1 MMNKFF
7 SVPVKSIRNLT
18 EDAVNIEIDLSSVD
32 TDTFKFKSGQ
42 YITVEQKINDEMV
55 RRSYSISSSP
65 ESGIEIGVKL
75 VQNGKMSTFLTSNLN
90 QGDTL
95 NIMPPTGNFFID
107 IDTKN
112 SNHYVGICAG
122 SGITPVMSMI
132 KNVLTNE
139 PSSTFT
145 LIYGNRTLSST
156 MYSEE
161 IDLFKEKYNERFYLY
176 NFYSKEK
183 IDGSLNGRISGELLK
198 DLFDT
203 NIHLKNANLF
213 LMCGPGDMIE
223 NVSEFL
229 ELIEID
235 SSKIK
240 FELFSAPK
248 NSDEKKENYSQS
260 DLISNVTVCVDGDD
274 FEFTLSTSG
283 QSILDAATEAGA
295 DVPFS
300 CKGGVCSVCKAKV
313 IEGTASMDLNYSL
326 SEDDVE
332 EGFILTCQAHPTSE
346 SIYVDYDEM

>member
-18 EDAVNIEIDLSSVD
+18 EDSVNIEIDLSSVD

-42 YITVEQKINDEMV
+42 YITIEQKINDEMV

-75 VQNGKMSTFLTSNLN
+75 VQNGKMSTFLISNLN

-95 NIMPPTGNFFID
+95 NIMPPSGKFFID

-122 SGITPVMSMI
+122 SGITPIMSMI
-132 KNVLTNE
+132 KNVLNNE

-161 IDLFKEKYNERFYLY
+161 IDLFKENYNERFSLY

-183 IDGSLNGRISGELLK
+183 IDGSSNGRISGELLK
-198 DLFDT
+198 DLFDK

-213 LMCGPGDMIE
+213 LICGPGDMIE

-229 ELIEID
+229 ELIEIE

-248 NSDEKKENYSQS
+248 NSDEKKENSSQS
-260 DLISNVTVCVDGDD
+260 DLISNVTICVDGDD

-313 IEGTASMDLNYSL
+313 IEGTASMDMNYSL
-326 SEDDVE
+326 SEDDVD

-346 SIYVDYDEM
+346 SIFVDYDEM

>member
-18 EDAVNIEIDLSSVD
+18 DDAVNIEIDLSSVD

-42 YITVEQKINDEMV
+42 YITVEQKINDETV

-65 ESGIEIGVKL
+65 ESGVEIGVKL

-112 SNHYVGICAG
+112 CNHYVGICAG
-122 SGITPVMSMI
+122 SGITPIMSMI

-161 IDLFKEKYNERFYLY
+161 IDLFKEKYNERFSLY

-183 IDGSLNGRISGELLK
+183 IDGSLNGRISEELLK
-198 DLFDT
+198 DLFDK

-248 NSDEKKENYSQS
+248 NSDEKKENSSQS
-260 DLISNVTVCVDGDD
+260 DLISNVTICVDGDD

-313 IEGTASMDLNYSL
+313 IEGTASMDMNYSL
-326 SEDDVE
+326 SEDDVD

>member
-18 EDAVNIEIDLSSVD
+18 NDAVNIEIDLSSID

-42 YITVEQKINDEMV
+42 YITIEQKINDEIV

-65 ESGIEIGVKL
+65 ESGVEIGVKL

-95 NIMPPTGNFFID
+95 NIMPPSGNFFID

-112 SNHYVGICAG
+112 CNHYVGICAG
-122 SGITPVMSMI
+122 SGITPIMSMI

-161 IDLFKEKYNERFYLY
+161 IDLFKEKYNERFSLY

-183 IDGSLNGRISGELLK
+183 IDGSSNGRISGELLK
-198 DLFDT
+198 DLFDK

-248 NSDEKKENYSQS
+248 NSDEKKENSSQS
-260 DLISNVTVCVDGDD
+260 DLISNVTICVDGDD

-313 IEGTASMDLNYSL
+313 IEGTASMDMNYSL
-326 SEDDVE
+326 SEDDVD

-346 SIYVDYDEM
+346 SIYVDFDEM